1 MIYKQVKEQIFD
13 QYIKTA
19 NNTGL
24 IPSERNLSEQ
34 FKVSRPTIRK
44 ALTSLE
50 QDGLITKNYG
60 RGYVIN
66 QNNTSH
72 DKYVDHEL
80 STFIGFFEDAEHQQ
94 KPTSSKVLQ
103 QSVEYADADI
113 AQKLKLKKGDP
124 IFVLSRV
131 RYIKEKPICVAKSYI
146 PLKFDGNLINQD
158 FSKKSLFTA
167 LKENGLQL
175 DKAKRTIEVVK
186 VESPDYLYL
195 NIAKNEPVL
204 KFTSI
209 GYTNEGIPF
218 EYEESRYPAF
228 KVKFESTVC

>member
-1 MIYKQVKEQIFD
+1 MIYKEVKEKIFD
-13 QYIKTA
+13 QYIKKA
-19 NNTGL
+19 SQSEL
-24 IPSERNLSEQ
+24 IPAERSLSEQ
-34 FKVSRPTIRK
+34 FQVSRPTIRK

-66 QNNTSH
+66 QKSTTT
-72 DKYVDHEL
+72 DKYIDHEL
-80 STFIGFFEDAEHQQ
+80 STFIGFYEDAEHQQ

-103 QSVEYADADI
+103 QSVEYADEDV
-113 AQKLKLKKGDP
+113 AQKLNLQKGDP

-131 RYIKEKPICVAKSYI
+131 RYIKEKPMCIATSYI
-146 PLKFDGNLINQD
+146 PLKFDNELVKED
-158 FSKKSLFTA
+158 FSKKSLFTV

-175 DKAKRTIEVVK
+175 SKAKRTIEVVK
-186 VESPDYLYL
+186 VTSLDHLYL
-195 NIAKNEPVL
+195 DISKNEPIL

-209 GYTNEGIPF
+209 GYTSKNIPF
-218 EYEESRYPAF
+218 EYEVSRYPAY

>member
-1 MIYKQVKEQIFD
+1 MIYKQIKEKIFN
-13 QYIKTA
+13 QYIKVA
-19 NNTGL
+19 DKTGL
-24 IPSERNLSEQ
+24 IPSERSLSE
-34 FKVSRPTIRK
+34 KYEVSRPTIRK

-50 QDGLITKNYG
+50 QDGLITKDYG
-60 RGYVIN
+60 RGYIIN
-66 QNNTSH
+66 QAVTGQ

-103 QSVEYADADI
+103 QSVEYADENI
-113 AQKLKLKKGDP
+113 AKKLNLEKGDP
-124 IFVLSRV
+124 IFVLSRI
-131 RYIKEKPICVAKSYI
+131 RYIKETPMCVARSYI

-167 LKENGLQL
+167 LKDNGLKL
-175 DKAKRTIEVVK
+175 NKAKRTIEVVRE
-186 VESPDYLYL
+186 ESPDYLYL
-195 NIAKNEPVL
+195 KIDKSEPIL

-209 GYTNEGIPF
+209 GYTKKGIPF
-218 EYEESRYPAF
+218 EYEESRYPAY